1 MEIYHLSFFVRINNG
16 RLVVR
21 TGTILFSVFCL
32 QKGSFFMNNYEKI
45 GDTVIISLPEEVDD
59 YRAGKIIGDT
69 DEMFADKR
77 VKYVI
82 FDFKK
87 TRFMD
92 SSGIGLITRRFRDV
106 YDRGGS
112 AYVLSVNERME
123 KILSMSG
130 IYRIVKKTDSLE
142 DAYRSMHM

>member
-1 MEIYHLSFFVRINNG
+1 
-16 RLVVR
+16 
-21 TGTILFSVFCL
+21 
-32 QKGSFFMNNYEKI
+32 MNNYEKI

-59 YRAGKIIGDT
+59 YKASELICDT
-69 DEMFADKR
+69 DDVFTDKR
-77 VKYVI
+77 IKYVI

-106 YDRGGS
+106 YDRGGTVF
-112 AYVLSVNERME
+112 VLSVNDRME

-130 IYRIVKKTDSLE
+130 IYRIVKKTESIE
-142 DAYRSMHM
+142 DAYRSMHI